1 MGFFNV
7 RLLLIAATSCTGF
20 NFACFVCLFLSCFV
34 CDLFLFFFFVSVLL
48 TLILNQAAITVLK
61 LV

>member
-1 MGFFNV
+1 M
-7 RLLLIAATSCTGF
+7 
-20 NFACFVCLFLSCFV
+20 
-34 CDLFLFFFFVSVLL
+34 FLFFIVCFFLFFGGVSYVLL